1 MQLKLVCAISLVLC
15 LCLLPVWP
23 NWFRQGVFMITLY
36 ILVFL
41 FLTVI
46 IRVVVW
52 LAFFHIG
59 IDFWILPNYFRTPLF
74 SFEQREDS
82 FDIRMLIL
90 RIVSAIVITSGL
102 QELMADPKKIDQL
115 VLSSQKVW
123 DELID
128 WSHQIDDYQTE
139 VENQV
144 EE

>member
-23 NWFRQGVFMITLY
+23 NWFRQGVFTITLY

-59 IDFWILPNYFRTPLF
+59 IDF
-74 SFEQREDS
+74 
-82 FDIRMLIL
+82 
-90 RIVSAIVITSGL
+90 
-102 QELMADPKKIDQL
+102 
-115 VLSSQKVW
+115 
-123 DELID
+123 
-128 WSHQIDDYQTE
+128 
-139 VENQV
+139 
-144 EE
+144 